1 MSRLLAANFARLK
14 KSHAFLA
21 EIIFMILLGIYE
33 PVVRY
38 FTMKQSGET
47 IPLDNGFFLCVALIL
62 ILAAVLCSLY
72 VGTEYSDGTIRNK
85 VVVGRRRPAI
95 YLANLITCALADT
108 FLCLLYFAA
117 YLCVGLPLLGPFQ
130 AVPPQVAY
138 YILCTVLLAIAASA
152 IFTLAAMLIQNKA
165 ATVAV
170 CLLGAFAL
178 LLAGSYIDSRLSEP
192 ETYPSYS
199 LITDG
204 EVINEGEEPNSHYL
218 RGTKRKVYEFFYDFL
233 PGGQA
238 VQITSWTVAR
248 PWNPPL
254 YAVIITVA
262 ATGCGVYAFNKKDL
276 K

>member
-14 KSHAFLA
+14 KNHAFLA

-33 PVVRY
+33 PIVRY
-38 FTMKQSGET
+38 FTMKRNGE
-47 IPLDNGFFLCVALIL
+47 ILPLDNGFFLCVALLL

-72 VGTEYSDGTIRNK
+72 MGTEYSDGTIRNK

-108 FLCLLYFAA
+108 VLCLVYFAA

-178 LLAGSYIDSRLSEP
+178 LLAGSCIDSRLSEP

-199 LITDG
+199 LVTDG
-204 EVINEGEEPNSHYL
+204 EVINEGEEPNPHYL

-254 YAVIITVA
+254 YAVIITVT

>member
-1 MSRLLAANFARLK
+1 MSRLLAANFVRLK

-21 EIIFMILLGIYE
+21 EIIFMIFLGIYE
-33 PVVRY
+33 PIVRY
-38 FTMKQSGET
+38 FDMKQSGE
-47 IPLDNGFFLCVALIL
+47 IFPLDNGFFLCVALLL

-108 FLCLLYFAA
+108 VLCLLYFAA

-130 AVPPQVAY
+130 AVLPQVAY
-138 YILCTVLLAIAASA
+138 YILCTFLLSIAASA
-152 IFTLAAMLIQNKA
+152 IFTLAAMLIQSKA

-192 ETYPSYS
+192 ETYPSFS

-204 EVINEGEEPNSHYL
+204 EVINEGEEPNPHYL

-238 VQITSWTVAR
+238 VQIVSWTVAR

-254 YAVIITVA
+254 YAMIITAA
-262 ATGCGVYAFNKKDL
+262 ATGCGVYAYNKKYL

>member
-33 PVVRY
+33 PIIRY
-38 FTMKQSGET
+38 FDMKQSGE
-47 IPLDNGFFLCVALIL
+47 ILPLDNGFFLCVALLL

-108 FLCLLYFAA
+108 LLCLVYFAA
-117 YLCVGLPLLGPFQ
+117 YLCVGLPLLGSFQ
-130 AVPPQVAY
+130 AVLPQVAY

-165 ATVAV
+165 AAVAV

-199 LITDG
+199 LVTDG
-204 EVINEGEEPNSHYL
+204 EVIHEGEEPNPLYL
-218 RGTKRKVYEFFYDFL
+218 RETKRKVYEFFYDFL

>member
-33 PVVRY
+33 PIVRY
-38 FTMKQSGET
+38 FDMKQSGE
-47 IPLDNGFFLCVALIL
+47 ILPLDNGFFLCVALLL

-108 FLCLLYFAA
+108 LLCLVYFAA
-117 YLCVGLPLLGPFQ
+117 YLCVGLPLLGSFQ
-130 AVPPQVAY
+130 AVLPQVAY

-152 IFTLAAMLIQNKA
+152 LFTLAAMLIQNKA
-165 ATVAV
+165 AAVAV

-199 LITDG
+199 LVTDG
-204 EVINEGEEPNSHYL
+204 EVIHEGEEPNPLYL
-218 RGTKRKVYEFFYDFL
+218 RETKRKVYEFFYDFL